1 MCGFSVVLLGSLE
14 EKLKFSFNIYD
25 IDGNGFILWN
35 EMFVIFFVC
44 SFCNMG
50 SKKDFIYCVV
60 LILLF
65 IEVLFVVSFKIKNK
79 IVFILY

>member
-1 MCGFSVVLLGSLE
+1 MCGFSVVLLGSLD

-50 SKKDFIYCVV
+50 RKKDFIYCVV

-65 IEVLFVVSFKIKNK
+65 IEVLFVVSFKIKIK